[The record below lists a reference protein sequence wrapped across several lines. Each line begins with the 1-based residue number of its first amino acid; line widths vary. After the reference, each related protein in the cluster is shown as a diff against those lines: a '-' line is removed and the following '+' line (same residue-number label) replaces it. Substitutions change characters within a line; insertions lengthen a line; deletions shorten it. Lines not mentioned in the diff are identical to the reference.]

1 MTQRLT
7 SINSILEAIHGRRRV
22 QKIIIQ
28 EGKSG
33 KKIDE
38 LLKLA
43 EKRGIFCQTV
53 ERRRMDQLAAPD
65 PHQGVL
71 ALVDDFAYTDLDEML
86 EYARHSGE
94 EPLLLILDGIED
106 PQNLGAVIRSAECA
120 GVHGIIVPR
129 HGSAEIGAAV
139 SRASAGAV
147 EHMRIHQAANLV
159 NAIRTL
165 KEHGFWVIAADMDGE
180 QEYYRAQLPRPA
192 ALVIGGEGSG
202 IRRLVKENCD
212 LTVRIPLWGQVNSLN
227 ASVAAALLIYE
238 IKRRQNETSK

>member
-1 MTQRLT
+1 MTQQLT
-7 SINSILEAIHGRRRV
+7 GINSILEAIRGRRGV

-33 KKIDE
+33 PKVDE
-38 LLKLA
+38 LLRQA

-53 ERRRMDQLAAPD
+53 ERRRLDQMASPH

-71 ALVDDFAYTDLDEML
+71 AVVDDYSYAELNDLL
-86 EYARHSGE
+86 AHAAAQGE

-106 PQNLGAVIRSAECA
+106 PQNLGAIIRTAECA

-129 HGSAEIGAAV
+129 HGSSDISAAV
-139 SRASAGAV
+139 GRASAGAV

-159 NAIRTL
+159 NAIKAL
-165 KEHGFWVIAADMDGE
+165 KERGFWITAADMDGE
-180 QEYYRAQLPRPA
+180 QEYFRTSIPRPA
-192 ALVIGGEGSG
+192 ALVIGGENAG

-212 LTVRIPLWGQVNSLN
+212 LVVRIPMWGRLNSLN
-227 ASVAAALLIYE
+227 ASAAAALLIYE
-238 IKRRQNETSK
+238 IKRQQ